1 MLHLSVKTRNKNK
14 KAKHL
19 LQEEV
24 IPAVVYGPKNPPK
37 SLSVGYKSFYN
48 TYKEA
53 GETTLIA
60 LDIDKGDSKENKEGE
75 EVTQEV
81 LSQAN
86 NVVLIREVQVH
97 PVSGK
102 FMHID
107 FYQLPLDKEIELS
120 IPVESSGE
128 APAVKELGGILV
140 QNLHEVNI
148 KALPTNLIHE
158 ITVDLSGLKEMGN
171 SILVKDLIIPSN
183 IEILADMEQTV
194 FTVEQ
199 PREEEEEPVVETTE
213 GEAIE
218 SIKTE
223 GEEEREAREKEE
235 QEKVQEQKV

>member
-1 MLHLSVKTRNKNK
+1 
-14 KAKHL
+14 
-19 LQEEV
+19 
-24 IPAVVYGPKNPPK
+24 
-37 SLSVGYKSFYN
+37 
-48 TYKEA
+48 
-53 GETTLIA
+53 
-60 LDIDKGDSKENKEGE
+60 
-75 EVTQEV
+75 
-81 LSQAN
+81 
-86 NVVLIREVQVH
+86 
-97 PVSGK
+97 
-102 FMHID
+102 MHID

-213 GEAIE
+213 GE
-218 SIKTE
+218 
-223 GEEEREAREKEE
+223 EEREAREKEE
-235 QEKVQEQKV
+235 QAKSEE